1 MSRTALSA
9 PVSLRRPG
17 EAIDALDRLAEWAC
31 AALGPDVGISFQPPD
46 AVPADQRL
54 VDLHALAL
62 TSHPTARDRR
72 ASQVRFDLRVL
83 VTAWAPDP
91 LDAHQDLC
99 DLAFAATDAPLF
111 QLDLDA
117 LADLPWAALGIGPRP
132 ALLLR
137 VPLQRQFVL
146 APVPHVREPL
156 VVSTT
161 SVMPR

>member
-9 PVSLRRPG
+9 ATPSRRPS
-17 EAIDALDRLAEWAC
+17 EAIEALDRLAKWAG
-31 AALGPDVGISFQPPD
+31 AALGSDIGISFQPPV
-46 AVPADQRL
+46 AVPLGQRL

-62 TSHPTARDRR
+62 TAHPTARDRR

-137 VPLQRQFVL
+137 VPLQRQWTL
-146 APVPHVREPL
+146 SPVPHVREPL

>member
-9 PVSLRRPG
+9 ATPSRRPS
-17 EAIDALDRLAEWAC
+17 EAIEALDRLAKWAG
-31 AALGPDVGISFQPPD
+31 AALGSDIGISFQPPV
-46 AVPADQRL
+46 AVPLGQRL

-62 TSHPTARDRR
+62 TAHPTARDRR

-91 LDAHQDLC
+91 L
-99 DLAFAATDAPLF
+99 
-111 QLDLDA
+111 
-117 LADLPWAALGIGPRP
+117 AALGIGPRP